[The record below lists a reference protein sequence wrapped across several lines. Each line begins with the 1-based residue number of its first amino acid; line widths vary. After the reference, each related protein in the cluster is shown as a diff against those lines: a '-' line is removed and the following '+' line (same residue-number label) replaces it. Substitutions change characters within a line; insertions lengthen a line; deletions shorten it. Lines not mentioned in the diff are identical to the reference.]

1 LFKFPGIIINKHI
14 LLAISGGIAAYKSA
28 ELVRLLQKQG
38 ATVRV
43 VMTHAA
49 MQFVSP
55 LTFQALSGNPVH
67 SELLDTDTEHTMG
80 HISLAR
86 WADMLIVAPATAN
99 ILAKFSHGLADDL
112 LSTLYLAA
120 TCPVYVAP
128 AMNQAMWHK
137 PVTQEN
143 IQKLKS
149 HGVMVIGPEQGDQAC
164 GETGL
169 GRMSE
174 PTEICRRLMGEPTT
188 QCLSGLKVLI
198 SAGPTRE
205 PLDPVRYISNRSSGK
220 MGYALANA
228 AVRAGAKVTLVSG
241 PVSLTAPVQ
250 VDLVNI
256 ETAAQMYAAV
266 IAKAPEHDVYIG
278 AAAVADYSPVIVE
291 KEKIK
296 KQDEQSTLTLQKTRD
311 ILADVAQLDK
321 RPFTVGFAA
330 ETHDLEQYAQDK
342 LVRKNLDMIAA
353 NWVGQIPPSPPF
365 PKGGASSELLTLKRG
380 GANSELLTSPPF
392 PKGGASSEPLT
403 LKRGGANSELLTSP
417 PLEKGDLGG
426 FDSDQ
431 NALQVFWKNGQKTLP
446 MTDKNR
452 LAEQLISLIAERME
466 HKNK

>member
-1 LFKFPGIIINKHI
+1 M
-14 LLAISGGIAAYKSA
+14 AVSGGIAAYKSA
-28 ELVRLLQKQG
+28 ELVRLLRKQG

-43 VMTHAA
+43 VMTHSA

-55 LTFQALSGNPVH
+55 LTFQALSGHPVH
-67 SELLDTDTEHTMG
+67 SELLDADTEHAMG

-86 WADMLIVAPATAN
+86 WADALIIAPATAN
-99 ILAKFSHGLADDL
+99 TLAKCCHGLADDL
-112 LSTLYLAA
+112 VSTLYLAA

-128 AMNQAMWHK
+128 AMNQAMWNK

-149 HGVMVIGPEQGDQAC
+149 HGVTVIGPNQGDQAC
-164 GETGL
+164 GETGF

-174 PTEICRRLMGEPTT
+174 PSEICRRLLAEPIT

-228 AVRAGAKVTLVSG
+228 ALKAGANVTLVSG
-241 PVSLTAPVQ
+241 PVSLSAPNHADFISV
-250 VDLVNI
+250 
-256 ETAAQMYAAV
+256 ETAAQMHAAV
-266 IAKAPEHDVYIG
+266 MSKASEHDVYIG
-278 AAAVADYSPVIVE
+278 VAAVADYSPVLIE

-296 KQDEQSTLTLQKTRD
+296 KQAEQTTLTLQKTKD

-330 ETHDLEQYAQDK
+330 ETHDLEQYALDK
-342 LVRKNLDMIAA
+342 LAKKNLDMIAA

-365 PKGGASSELLTLKRG
+365 SK
-380 GANSELLTSPPF
+380 
-392 PKGGASSEPLT
+392 
-403 LKRGGANSELLTSP
+403 GGANSELLTSP

-431 NALQVFWKNGQKTLP
+431 NSLQVFWKNGSKVLA
-446 MTDKNR
+446 MTDKNH

-466 HKNK
+466 HERHDKNTA